1 MDRAMGSLRN
11 ALMRLRRTAAALAS
25 DCRGLSAVEFALLLP
40 LMLTLY
46 VGGAEISQAVSTYR
60 LVDLTANTVTNL
72 VAQYTTISASQQMPD
87 ILNASAQVMYPNAAN
102 GVKVVVSLISIDA
115 NGKATVTWSQ
125 TLNGTA
131 RPAGQVVTVPASL
144 DVANTNVVLGETT
157 YVYSPA
163 VDFMNL
169 GSFNLYSSIYM
180 LPRAATTINLTS

>member
-1 MDRAMGSLRN
+1 MGSLRN
-11 ALMRLRRTAAALAS
+11 ALMRLRRTAAALAC

-87 ILNASAQVMYPNAAN
+87 ILNASAHVMYPNAAN